1 MISRHLAC
9 CCKVYYAR
17 FENGRIRWFK
27 FKLEMGLK
35 LVAYEYS
42 LKYNLKSCSQKTC
55 CRQSRRGYSI
65 GHHDKMAYT
74 RKTKIIIFYSLR
86 HKKWQDSFHYLVGFG
101 GCQQCK
107 RLPCYIHLLRPLME
121 NRLKFT
127 LKQDMCP

>member
-9 CCKVYYAR
+9 CCNVYFAR

-42 LKYNLKSCSQKTC
+42 LKYNLKRCSQKTC
-55 CRQSRRGYSI
+55 YRQSRRDYSI

-74 RKTKIIIFYSLR
+74 TQKY
-86 HKKWQDSFHYLVGFG
+86 
-101 GCQQCK
+101 
-107 RLPCYIHLLRPLME
+107 PLLFATQEMVR
-121 NRLKFT
+121 
-127 LKQDMCP
+127 